1 MTGMKTMMTLNNGE
15 QPIETFT
22 QSGVLRIGIHRPE
35 KKNALTQQMY
45 QQLTAAFEQAEQDEQ
60 VRVILLHGTSDC
72 FTSGNDLRDFVDNP
86 PHGEESPVFR
96 FLRAIS
102 SAQKPIIAVVNGPAV
117 GIGTTLLLH
126 CDLVFAGEDA
136 RFQLPFVNLG
146 LCPEAAS
153 SYLLPKLIGHL
164 QASELL
170 LLGEAIDARRAEQL
184 GLVNR
189 IYPNSKLFQRAIF
202 KAQQLAEK
210 PPAAIRLTKSLL
222 KQEQAGPV
230 AEVMRTEGKLFLELL
245 QQPEAQEAIGAFL
258 QGRPAD
264 FSRFF

>member
-1 MTGMKTMMTLNNGE
+1 MMTLNDGD
-15 QPIETFT
+15 QPIETCL
-22 QSGVLRIGIHRPE
+22 QGGVLRIGICRPK

-45 QQLTAAFEQAEQDEQ
+45 QELTAAIELAEQDDR
-60 VRVILLHGTSDC
+60 VRVLLLHGTADC
-72 FTSGNDLRDFVDNP
+72 FTSGNDLRDFADNP
-86 PHGEESPVFR
+86 PGGEESPVFR

-102 SAQKPIIAVVNGPAV
+102 RAQKPIIAVVNGPAV

-126 CDLVFAGEDA
+126 CDLVLAGEEA

-153 SYLLPKLIGHL
+153 SYLLPQLVGHL

-170 LLGEAIDARRAEQL
+170 LLGEPIDARRAEQL

-189 IYPNSKLFQRAIF
+189 IYPASKLFQRAIF
-202 KAQQLAEK
+202 LAQQLAQK
-210 PPAAIRLTKSLL
+210 PPAAVRLTKSLL
-222 KQEQAGPV
+222 KQGQARQV
-230 AEVMRTEGKLFLELL
+230 AEVMSKEGELFLQLL
-245 QQPEAQEAIGAFL
+245 QKPEAQEAIGAFL

-264 FSRFF
+264 FSRFR